1 MSYTKA
7 FNNTILQ
14 FLDDCILLFKD
25 DIELKIHKTSIE
37 MIIKYNPKK
46 IITMYK
52 SYMDDGMLQDV
63 LDKKESVFLDYN
75 FKSKLVL
82 YPEISIFID
91 KIKYYWKTLDEYNK
105 NKVWEYMILLITLS
119 NKTN

>member
-14 FLDDCILLFKD
+14 FLDDCILLFRD
-25 DIELKIHKTSIE
+25 DIELKVHKSSIE

-52 SYMDDGMLQDV
+52 EYMDEDIRQDV
-63 LDKKESVFLDYN
+63 MDKKETVFLEYN
-75 FKSKLVL
+75 FKSKLVN
-82 YPEISIFID
+82 YPEISVFID

-119 NKTN
+119 NNIT

>member
-14 FLDDCILLFKD
+14 FLDDCILLFRD
-25 DIELKIHKTSIE
+25 DVELKVHKTSIE
-37 MIIKYNPKK
+37 WIIKYNPKK

-52 SYMDDGMLQDV
+52 EYMDEDIRQDV
-63 LDKKESVFLDYN
+63 LDKKERVFLEYN
-75 FKSKLVL
+75 FESKLVN
-82 YPEISIFID
+82 YPEIAVFID
-91 KIKYYWKTLDEYNK
+91 KIKYYWNTLDVHNK

-119 NKTN
+119 NNIK